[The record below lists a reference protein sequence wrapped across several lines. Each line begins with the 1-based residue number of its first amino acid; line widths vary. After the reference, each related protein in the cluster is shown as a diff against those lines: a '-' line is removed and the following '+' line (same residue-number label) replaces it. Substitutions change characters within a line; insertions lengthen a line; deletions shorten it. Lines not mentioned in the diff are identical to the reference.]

1 MKTSLMTTR
10 LMTAGPARRALLA
23 LCLCWSVGAGAAD
36 PPSRIE
42 DRRGEALMNDGRH
55 EEAEDAF
62 AKALAIEPNNGRAI
76 LLRAENERRAAG
88 DGAQPRAVVDL
99 AGVPLEEQDLSSLDL
114 TGLEIVDAHA
124 PRSLWAGARLRA
136 MALTRA
142 QFNGAD
148 LSDALI
154 LDSDLDGAILDDA
167 NLARAALDGS
177 RFARA
182 RAPRLMARG
191 ASLQRVRATAADFA
205 DADFTGA
212 DLSFADL
219 RAGRFGAARF
229 EGARLINADLRGA
242 DLARARL
249 AGAILAGARVDCATR
264 LPPGLDPDAA
274 LLVPLDLCGGR
285 FALDYRGKALDGVSF
300 RDLDLRG
307 ALMQGARIA
316 QADFTGANLDGADLS
331 GVSDFGARFAPASAR
346 EASLENARGEL
357 NDLLAADLR
366 NARLSGAPG
375 AALDILVGPHGP
387 RLDGASLVRV
397 RLTLHPFA
405 QPERERA
412 SLDLGLRSL
421 LRAQIEEATIVC
433 ASPPATRA
441 RGAQDAADYAEA
453 LDIAR
458 RLAAAPGVSLHESC
472 RRAPRARSG
481 AQ

>member
-1 MKTSLMTTR
+1 MKTRPTTTG
-10 LMTAGPARRALLA
+10 LRRALLA
-23 LCLCWSVGAGAAD
+23 LFLCWSAGALAAD
-36 PPSRIE
+36 PPSRVE
-42 DRRGEALMNDGRH
+42 DKRGEALMNEGRH
-55 EEAEDAF
+55 DEAEDAF
-62 AKALAIEPNNGRAI
+62 ARALDIEPNNGRAL

-88 DGAQPRAVVDL
+88 AGAQPRAVVDL
-99 AGVPLEEQDLSSLDL
+99 AGVPLEEQDLAGLDL

-136 MALTRA
+136 MAFTRA
-142 QFNGAD
+142 QLNGAD
-148 LSDALI
+148 LSGARI

-167 NLARAALDGS
+167 NLEGAALDAS
-177 RFARA
+177 RFVRA
-182 RAPRLMARG
+182 RAPRLVARG

-205 DADFTGA
+205 EADFTGA

-229 EGARLINADLRGA
+229 EGARLLNADLRGA
-242 DLARARL
+242 DLARAQL

-264 LPPGLDPDAA
+264 LPQGFNPDSA

-285 FALDYRGKALDGVSF
+285 FALDYRGKTLDGLSF

-307 ALMQGARIA
+307 ALLQGARIA

-357 NDLLAADLR
+357 TALFAADLR

-375 AALDILVGPHGP
+375 AQLEIAVGPQGP
-387 RLDGASLVRV
+387 RLDGASLARV
-397 RLTLHPFA
+397 RITLNPFA

-412 SLDLGLRSL
+412 SLEMGVRSL
-421 LRAQIEEATIVC
+421 LRAQIEDATIVC
-433 ASPPATRA
+433 APLPASRA
-441 RGAQDAADYAEA
+441 RPQDAADHSET
-453 LDIAR
+453 LDVAR

-472 RRAPRARSG
+472 RRAPRAHSG